1 MQISSSYSMNGVPY
15 ETGSVYF
22 RPSTGICSTIHIGTL
37 ASNNVTAAQA
47 LVKARER
54 NGRELQN
61 GEKSLLLS
69 L

>member
-1 MQISSSYSMNGVPY
+1 MTGTGTENDND
-15 ETGSVYF
+15 ETYIKLF
-22 RPSTGICSTIHIGTL
+22 RRQHMSDSTIHIGTL

>member
-1 MQISSSYSMNGVPY
+1 MSD
-15 ETGSVYF
+15 
-22 RPSTGICSTIHIGTL
+22 STPHIGTL
-37 ASNNVTAAQA
+37 VSNNVTAAQA

-54 NGRELQN
+54 NGHELQN

>member
-1 MQISSSYSMNGVPY
+1 MTGT
-15 ETGSVYF
+15 ETENDNDETYIKLFKRQHMSD
-22 RPSTGICSTIHIGTL
+22 STLHIGTL
-37 ASNNVTAAQA
+37 VSNNVTAAQA